1 MRHLVIIIA
10 TLFAQGGC
18 TKLNDF
24 PHIPDAVYQTL
35 PAPTGMDISYTT
47 IGSIRFNN
55 VSVARISDTLTIS
68 TNNGQN
74 GVHIWLKADSLVQ
87 DSTYNLDGKSGDIQL
102 YDRNGNVVGSA
113 SWMQVEFFQN
123 SAGKVFGNIS
133 GTMDNMIQMPNY
145 AQATAYFYNLNLPIK
160 IRK

>member
-55 VSVARISDTLTIS
+55 VSVARISDTFNIS
-68 TNNGQN
+68 TNIGQN
-74 GVHIWLKADSLVQ
+74 GVHIWLKTDSLLQ
-87 DSTYNLDGKSGDIQL
+87 YSIYNLDGKLGVIQL
-102 YDRNGNVVGSA
+102 YDRN
-113 SWMQVEFFQN
+113 E
-123 SAGKVFGNIS
+123 KV
-133 GTMDNMIQMPNY
+133 
-145 AQATAYFYNLNLPIK
+145 
-160 IRK
+160 